1 VRGPVVVAHSLSN
14 RHREILQG
22 HQHWAGRA
30 KTVAVTYVSLGPAET
45 AASMPGATGVPV
57 DAPLIHVTA
66 GLHVA

>member
-1 VRGPVVVAHSLSN
+1 
-14 RHREILQG
+14 
-22 HQHWAGRA
+22 
-30 KTVAVTYVSLGPAET
+30 VAVTYVSLGPAET